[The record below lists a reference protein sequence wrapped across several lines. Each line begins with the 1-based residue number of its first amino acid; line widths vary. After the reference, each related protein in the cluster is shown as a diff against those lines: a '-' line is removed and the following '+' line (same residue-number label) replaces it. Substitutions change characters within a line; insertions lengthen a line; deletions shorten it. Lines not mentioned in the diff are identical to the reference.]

1 MTTEAAAAPAGIPP
15 GAGGDTPTAPRD
27 TATLTTTVDPG
38 AAEAAVDAAATE
50 PAVITGAPEAYT
62 WAAPEG
68 QTYDPGVLDA
78 YAGVA
83 RELDLPQDKAQLV
96 IDKMAPV
103 LAARQAEQGKEI
115 TEGWAAE
122 ARADKEFGG
131 EKLADSL
138 AAGER
143 ALDAFGTP
151 ALREMLTKTG
161 LANNPEVIRFMV
173 RAGAAISE
181 DKFVGGKPAPAH
193 GSDAK
198 AMYPNS
204 NMK

>member
-1 MTTEAAAAPAGIPP
+1 MTTEAAASIAGQPA
-15 GAGGDTPTAPRD
+15 AASGDTTAAMPDTVTQTPTAD
-27 TATLTTTVDPG
+27 TG
-38 AAEAAVDAAATE
+38 AAAVVDQATTETAAV
-50 PAVITGAPEAYT
+50 TGAPEAYAWT
-62 WAAPEG
+62 APEG
-68 QTYDPGVLDA
+68 LTYDPGTLEA
-78 YAGVA
+78 FSGVA
-83 RELDLPQDKAQLV
+83 RELNLPQDKAQLV

-103 LAARQAEQGKEI
+103 LAARQAEQVKAM

-131 EKLADSL
+131 DKLTESL

-143 ALDAFGTP
+143 ALAAFGTP

-173 RAGAAISE
+173 KAGAAISE
-181 DKFVGGKPAPAH
+181 DKFVGGKTAPAR
-193 GSDAK
+193 GDDAK